1 MKKLIVLS
9 LVLLCSFLALAQIN
23 SAVSMAPYYQVN
35 YYSHRNN
42 AFGADAPIDIINP
55 GTTGSPRSTGHG
67 TICADIYVFDA
78 NQRMIECCNCP
89 ITANGELE
97 LSIRN
102 DLTGNPIT
110 GAGSAPD
117 RGTIKIVADA
127 PNVCN
132 AAAPF
137 PVSGLVA
144 YATHLKQ
151 LTPGGP
157 VSATED
163 EFEFV
168 SNVSQDE
175 ISFLGTSCAFTRQ
188 LGSGKGVCTCGSG
201 G

>member
-1 MKKLIVLS
+1 MTKMIVLS
-9 LVLLCSFLALAQIN
+9 LVLLCSFLAVAQ
-23 SAVSMAPYYQVN
+23 MAPFYQVN

-55 GTTGSPRSTGHG
+55 GSTGSPRSTDHG

-89 ITANGELE
+89 VTANGELE

-117 RGTIKIVADA
+117 RGTIKIIADA
-127 PNVCN
+127 PNLSN
-132 AAAPF
+132 AAAPR

-163 EFEFV
+163 EFQFV
-168 SNVSQDE
+168 SNVSQAE
-175 ISFLGTSCAFTRQ
+175 ISFLGTSCLFTRQ